1 MSSYESL
8 IDPADFGVIADYIR
22 GDTDINFLL
31 HVRTESMLATLA
43 EQLDQCRLRHEGAG
57 GEVSKVL
64 DRLLEAGSLR
74 LSVRESF
81 VFLGRYH
88 KHEIVPSSIPRAA
101 TCYVIYSPPFY
112 LVHTPGLFEGT
123 LHRQSMSQCTTADLE
138 TAPVR
143 IRRK

>member
-31 HVRTESMLATLA
+31 HVRTEAMLATLA

-64 DRLLEAGSLR
+64 ERLLEAGLLR
-74 LSVRESF
+74 LSVRESC
-81 VFLGRYH
+81 VFHGRYH
-88 KHEIVPSSIPRAA
+88 KHEFVPSSIPRTA

-123 LHRQSMSQCTTADLE
+123 LHRQSMSQCNDHD
-138 TAPVR
+138 PGKDSVR